1 MTDNVENAK
10 KISPF
15 LLVIILI
22 FFILSLAA
30 LFIAVESIIG
40 QADSNQADNWNSYS
54 FLLIGFFG
62 LALSIYM
69 LLQNRGKPMHVILEL
84 PRVITT
90 LECPKCDF
98 KSVRDFQ
105 RDDYI
110 FKETGSCQKCNETMK
125 ITAIYREAKK
135 NER

>member
-1 MTDNVENAK
+1 MTDNIKPVRRV
-10 KISPF
+10 SPF

-22 FFILSLAA
+22 AFILSLSA
-30 LFIAVESIIG
+30 LYIAVQSIID
-40 QADSNQADNWNSYS
+40 QTDILSSYS

-62 LALSIYM
+62 LALSVYM
-69 LLQNRGKPMHVILEL
+69 LLQTRGKPMHVSLEL

-98 KSVRDFQ
+98 KNIRDFQ
-105 RDDYI
+105 KEDYI
-110 FKETGSCQKCNETMK
+110 FKETVPCQKCNETMR

-135 NER
+135 KK

>member
-1 MTDNVENAK
+1 MTDNVEPVKNF
-10 KISPF
+10 SPF
-15 LLVIILI
+15 LLVLILVA
-22 FFILSLAA
+22 FILSLAA
-30 LFIAVESIIG
+30 LYIAVQSIIEQTG
-40 QADSNQADNWNSYS
+40 TLNSYS

-62 LALSIYM
+62 LALSIYL
-69 LLQNRGKPMHVILEL
+69 LLQTRRQPMHVTLEL

-98 KSVRDFQ
+98 KNVRDFQ

-110 FKETGSCQKCNETMK
+110 FKETGSCQKCNETMR

-135 NER
+135 NES

>member
-1 MTDNVENAK
+1 MTDNIKPVR

-22 FFILSLAA
+22 AFILSLSA
-30 LFIAVESIIG
+30 LFIAVQSIIE
-40 QADSNQADNWNSYS
+40 QTDILNSYS
-54 FLLIGFFG
+54 FLAIGFFG
-62 LALSIYM
+62 LALSVYM
-69 LLQNRGKPMHVILEL
+69 LLQTRGKPMHVTLEL

-98 KSVRDFQ
+98 KNIRDFQ
-105 RDDYI
+105 KEDYI
-110 FKETGSCQKCNETMK
+110 FKKTVPCQKCNETMR

-135 NER
+135 KK

>member
-1 MTDNVENAK
+1 MTDNVENVK
-10 KISPF
+10 QVSPF
-15 LLVIILI
+15 LLVIILV
-22 FFILSLAA
+22 FFILSLVA
-30 LFIAVESIIG
+30 LFIAVESIIE
-40 QADSNQADNWNSYS
+40 QTDTLNSYS

-69 LLQNRGKPMHVILEL
+69 LLQSRGKPMRVTLEL

-98 KSVRDFQ
+98 KNVRDFQ
-105 RDDYI
+105 PDDYI
-110 FKETGSCQKCNETMK
+110 FKETGSCQKCNETMR

-135 NER
+135 SKS

>member
-1 MTDNVENAK
+1 MTDNVEPVKNY
-10 KISPF
+10 SPF
-15 LLVIILI
+15 LLVIILVA
-22 FFILSLAA
+22 FILSLAA
-30 LFIAVESIIG
+30 LYIAVQSIIEQTG
-40 QADSNQADNWNSYS
+40 TLNSYS

-69 LLQNRGKPMHVILEL
+69 LLQTRGKPMHVTVEL

-105 RDDYI
+105 KEDYI
-110 FKETGSCQKCNETMK
+110 FKETGSCQKCNEKMR

-135 NER
+135 KES

>member
-15 LLVIILI
+15 LLVIILV

-30 LFIAVESIIG
+30 LFIAVESLIE
-40 QADSNQADNWNSYS
+40 QTDSLNSYS

-69 LLQNRGKPMHVILEL
+69 LLQNRGKPMRVTLEL

-110 FKETGSCQKCNETMK
+110 FKETGSCQKCNETMR

-135 NER
+135 NES

>member
-1 MTDNVENAK
+1 MTDNAENVK
-10 KISPF
+10 KISLS
-15 LLVIILI
+15 LLVIILV

-30 LFIAVESIIG
+30 LFVAVGSLIE
-40 QADSNQADNWNSYS
+40 QTDTLNSYS

-69 LLQNRGKPMHVILEL
+69 LLQNRGKPMHVTLEL

-110 FKETGSCQKCNETMK
+110 FKETGSCQKCNETMR

-135 NER
+135 NES

>member
-1 MTDNVENAK
+1 MADNVEKVNQM
-10 KISPF
+10 SPL
-15 LLVIILI
+15 LLVVILV
-22 FFILSLAA
+22 FFVLSLVA
-30 LFIAVESIIG
+30 LFIAVESLIEQSG
-40 QADSNQADNWNSYS
+40 TLNSYS

-62 LALSIYM
+62 LTISIYM
-69 LLQNRGKPMHVILEL
+69 LLQTRGKPMSVALEL
-84 PRVITT
+84 PRVLTT

-125 ITAIYREAKK
+125 ITAIYREPKK
-135 NER
+135 GES